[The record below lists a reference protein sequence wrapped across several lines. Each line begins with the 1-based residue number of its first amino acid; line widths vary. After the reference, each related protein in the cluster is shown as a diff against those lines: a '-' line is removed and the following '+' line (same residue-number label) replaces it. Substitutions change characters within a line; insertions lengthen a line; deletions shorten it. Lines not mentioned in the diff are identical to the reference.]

1 MIDAFSFH
9 LMFALAFVVCCYLA
23 TLVACVADL
32 WSGVRKAKQR
42 GEHIRSHKLRETIE
56 KATKYYNILMILTL
70 TDALQMAFVIFAD
83 HLYGYNI
90 VLFPFVTLIGT
101 IGVVAIELKS
111 IFEKADA
118 KSRKD
123 YKQLADAVVN
133 LARDHSAEQVASEI
147 VKYICSTKEKET
159 DGFEQHS

>member
-1 MIDAFSFH
+1 MIEAFSFH
-9 LMFALAFVVCCYLA
+9 LMFALAFVVCCYLSVMMSC
-23 TLVACVADL
+23 LGDL

-42 GEHIRSHKLRETIE
+42 GERIRSHKLRETVE

-70 TDALQMAFVIFAD
+70 IDALQMAYVIFAD

-90 VLFPFVTLIGT
+90 VLFPFVTLLGT
-101 IGVVAIELKS
+101 IGVVSIELKS

-118 KSRKD
+118 KSKKD

-147 VKYICSTKEKET
+147 VKYIGLTKEQK
-159 DGFEQHS
+159 DGDN